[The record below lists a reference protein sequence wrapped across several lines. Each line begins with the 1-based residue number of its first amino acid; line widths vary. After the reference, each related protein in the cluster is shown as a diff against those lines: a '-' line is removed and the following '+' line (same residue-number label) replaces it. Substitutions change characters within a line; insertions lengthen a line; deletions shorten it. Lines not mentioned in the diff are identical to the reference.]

1 MRSIRLNAMRF
12 FLLLFLLLSA
22 GVPAGTEAASEF
34 VLSQGETVYV
44 PVYGNIF
51 SAPKAIPFSLATILS
66 IRNTDLEHPLRVTAA
81 DFYDTGGRLLKRF
94 YTAPVT
100 LAPLESV
107 HVYIPEKESSGG
119 TGANFIVRWR
129 AAQPINAPI
138 IECVMFGTRSGQGI
152 SFVSPGRVIRDSGS
166 P

>member
-1 MRSIRLNAMRF
+1 MRPMRLPVMLLF
-12 FLLLFLLLSA
+12 CLLLWGA
-22 GVPAGTEAASEF
+22 AAPAARADVGY
-34 VLSQGETVYV
+34 VLSRGETVYV
-44 PVYGNIF
+44 PVYANVF
-51 SAPKAIPFSLATILS
+51 SAPRALPFSLATILS
-66 IRNTDLEHPLRVTAA
+66 IRNTDLDQPLTVTAA

-94 YTAPVT
+94 YAAPVT

-129 AAQPINAPI
+129 AAQSINAPI
-138 IECVMFGTRSGQGI
+138 IECVMLGTRSGQGI
-152 SFVSPGRVIRDSGS
+152 SFVSPGRVIRDSGT